1 MGQRKRTVESMEIV
15 NVQGSAT
22 YWSDKRVLVTGA
34 SGMVGSWLTQ
44 WLVESGAHTVAFIAD
59 TDPQSELVRSG
70 TINKVSV
77 VNGRLENYD
86 DIERAINN
94 HEVDSIFHLGAQ
106 PIVGAADRAPRH
118 TFESNIQ
125 GTWNLLDACRVLS
138 PLVKRIVVA
147 SSDKAY
153 GTQPVLP
160 YTEDMSMNGD
170 HPYEVSKSCTDLIST
185 TYARTYGTPVTIAR
199 CGNIYGGG
207 DLNWNRIVPGTFR
220 SLLRGEQPV
229 LRSDGTFVRDYLHV
243 DDIVSA
249 YLTLGEQTDNPAFA
263 GQGFNFSDEAP
274 LTVLAIYKAIC
285 EAAGRKDTE
294 PQILNAASSEIK
306 DQFLDSTKAHNV
318 LGWRASVTLE
328 DGLKKSFDWYRN
340 FFVREEQIQ

>member
-1 MGQRKRTVESMEIV
+1 MTS
-15 NVQGSAT
+15 QGST
-22 YWSDKRVLVTGA
+22 SYWNNKRVLVTGA
-34 SGMVGSWLTQ
+34 SGMVGSWLTA
-44 WLVESGAHTVAFIAD
+44 WLVGSGAYTVAFLAD
-59 TDPQSELVRSG
+59 TDPKSELMRSG
-70 TINKVSV
+70 TIKKVHV

-94 HEVDSIFHLGAQ
+94 HEIDSVFHLGAQ

-125 GTWNLLDACRVLS
+125 GTWNLLDACRVLH

-153 GTQPVLP
+153 GTQLTLP

-207 DLNWNRIVPGTFR
+207 DLNWNRIVPGTLR
-220 SLLRGEQPV
+220 SLLRNEQPI

-249 YLTLGEQTDNPAFA
+249 YLLLGENTDHPGIW

-274 LTVLAIYKAIC
+274 LTVMQIYNAIC
-285 EAAGRKDTE
+285 VAADRAEIK
-294 PQILNAASSEIK
+294 PIILNASSSEIK
-306 DQFLDSTKAHNV
+306 DQYLDSTKAHNT
-318 LGWRASVTLE
+318 LGWKASVTLNE
-328 DGLKKSFDWYRN
+328 GLKKSFEWYRE
-340 FFVREEQIQ
+340 FFTDSEKLS

>member
-1 MGQRKRTVESMEIV
+1 MKQTTPSREF
-15 NVQGSAT
+15 
-22 YWSDKRVLVTGA
+22 WSTKRVLVTGA
-34 SGMVGSWLTQ
+34 TGMVGAWVTRWLADA
-44 WLVESGAHTVAFIAD
+44 GAHTVAFISD

-70 TINKVSV
+70 YIDRVSV
-77 VNGRLENYD
+77 INGRLENYD
-86 DIERAINN
+86 DVERAINN
-94 HEVDSIFHLGAQ
+94 QEIDSIIHLGAQ
-106 PIVGAADRAPRH
+106 PIVGAADRSPRH

-125 GTWNLLDACRVLS
+125 GTWNVLDAARVLGG
-138 PLVKRIVVA
+138 LVQRIVVA

-185 TYARTYGTPVTIAR
+185 TYARTYGLPVTIAR

-220 SLLRGEQPV
+220 SIARGEQPI

-249 YLTLGEQTDNPAFA
+249 YLLLGERSHEDDLK
-263 GQGFNFSDEAP
+263 GQGFNFSDESP
-274 LTVLAIYKAIC
+274 LTVMEIYRAIC
-285 EAAGRKDTE
+285 EAAGKAGLE
-294 PQILNAASSEIK
+294 PRILNSAAGEIK
-306 DQFLDSTKAHNV
+306 DQYLDSTKAHDV
-318 LGWRASVTLE
+318 LGWRASVSLSE
-328 DGLKKSFDWYRN
+328 GLAKSWQWYSDLLGGK
-340 FFVREEQIQ
+340 

>member
-1 MGQRKRTVESMEIV
+1 MAL
-15 NVQGSAT
+15 QGSAA
-22 YWSDKRVLVTGA
+22 YWSTKRVLVTGA
-34 SGMVGSWLTQ
+34 SGMVGSWLTR
-44 WLVESGAHTVAFIAD
+44 WLAESGAYTVAFIAD

-70 TINKVSV
+70 TINEVSV
-77 VNGRLENYD
+77 VNGRLESYD

-153 GTQPVLP
+153 GTQPILP

-220 SLLRGEQPV
+220 SLMRNEQPV

-249 YLTLGEQTDNPAFA
+249 YLLLGESTDNVEFH
-263 GQGFNFSDEAP
+263 GQGFNFSDESP
-274 LTVLAIYKAIC
+274 LTVMKIYNAIC
-285 EAAGRKDTE
+285 EAAGRAGTE
-294 PQILNAASSEIK
+294 PLILNAASSEIK
-306 DQFLDSTKAHNV
+306 DQYLDSTKAHNV

-328 DGLKKSFDWYRN
+328 EGLKKSFDWYSS
-340 FFVREEQIQ
+340 FFVGAK

>member
-1 MGQRKRTVESMEIV
+1 MEIV
-15 NVQGSAT
+15 TQQSSIA

-34 SGMVGSWLTQ
+34 SGMVGSWLTR
-44 WLVESGAHTVAFIAD
+44 WLAESGAYTVAFIAD
-59 TDPQSELVRSG
+59 TDPQSELLRSG
-70 TINKVSV
+70 TINKVNV

-125 GTWNLLDACRVLS
+125 GTWNLLDACRTLT

-220 SLLRGEQPV
+220 SLLRGEQPI
-229 LRSDGTFVRDYLHV
+229 LRSDGTFIRDYLHV

-249 YLTLGEQTDNPAFA
+249 YLSLGEQTDKPEFA
-263 GQGFNFSDEAP
+263 GQGFNFSDESP
-274 LTVLAIYKAIC
+274 LTVMQIFSAIC
-285 EAAGRKDTE
+285 EAAGQPNVK
-294 PQILNAASSEIK
+294 PNILNAASSEIK
-306 DQFLDSTKAHNV
+306 DQYLDSTKAHEI
-318 LGWRASVTLE
+318 LGWKASVSLQ
-328 DGLKKSFDWYRN
+328 DGLKKSFTWYN
-340 FFVREEQIQ
+340 ELLNGKK

>member
-1 MGQRKRTVESMEIV
+1 MVIV
-15 NVQGSAT
+15 KVQGSAT
-22 YWSDKRVLVTGA
+22 YWSGKRVLVTGA

-44 WLVESGAHTVAFIAD
+44 WLAGSGAYTVAFIAD

-86 DIERAINN
+86 DVERAINN

-153 GTQPVLP
+153 GTQPILP

-249 YLTLGEQTDNPAFA
+249 YLTLGEQTDKPEFA
-263 GQGFNFSDEAP
+263 GQGFNFSDESP
-274 LTVLAIYKAIC
+274 LTVMQIYKAIC
-285 EAAGRKDTE
+285 EAAGWKDTE
-294 PQILNAASSEIK
+294 PLILNAASSEIK
-306 DQFLDSTKAHNV
+306 DQYLDSTKAHNV

-328 DGLKKSFDWYRN
+328 DGLKRSFDWYRN
-340 FFVREEQIQ
+340 FFVGAKQLS

>member
-1 MGQRKRTVESMEIV
+1 MGQRKRTVESVEIV
-15 NVQGSAT
+15 KVQGSAT
-22 YWSDKRVLVTGA
+22 YWSGKRVLVTGA

-44 WLVESGAHTVAFIAD
+44 WLAGSGAYTVAFIAD

-86 DIERAINN
+86 DVERAINN

-153 GTQPVLP
+153 GTQPILP

-249 YLTLGEQTDNPAFA
+249 YLTLGEQTDKPEFA
-263 GQGFNFSDEAP
+263 GQGFNFSDESP
-274 LTVLAIYKAIC
+274 LTVMQIYKAIC
-285 EAAGRKDTE
+285 EAAGWKDTE
-294 PQILNAASSEIK
+294 PLILNAASSEIQ
-306 DQFLDSTKAHNV
+306 DQYLDSMKAHNV

-328 DGLKKSFDWYRN
+328 DGLKRSFDWYRN
-340 FFVREEQIQ
+340 FFN

>member
-1 MGQRKRTVESMEIV
+1 MESVEIV
-15 NVQGSAT
+15 KVQGSAT
-22 YWSDKRVLVTGA
+22 YWSGKRVLVTGA

-44 WLVESGAHTVAFIAD
+44 WLASSGAYTVAFIAD

-70 TINKVSV
+70 TMNKVSV

-86 DIERAINN
+86 DVERAINN

-153 GTQPVLP
+153 GTQPILP

-249 YLTLGEQTDNPAFA
+249 YLTLGEQTDKPEFA
-263 GQGFNFSDEAP
+263 GQGFNFSDESP
-274 LTVLAIYKAIC
+274 LTVMQIYKAIC

-294 PQILNAASSEIK
+294 PLILNAASSEIK
-306 DQFLDSTKAHNV
+306 DQYLDSTKAHNV

-328 DGLKKSFDWYRN
+328 AGLKRSFDWYRN
-340 FFVREEQIQ
+340 FFVGAKQLQ

>member
-1 MGQRKRTVESMEIV
+1 MEIV
-15 NVQGSAT
+15 ALQDSVE
-22 YWSDKRVLVTGA
+22 YWSNKRVLVTGA
-34 SGMVGSWLTQ
+34 SGMVGSWLTR
-44 WLVESGAHTVAFIAD
+44 WLAESGAYTVAFIAD
-59 TDPQSELVRSG
+59 TDPQSELIRSG
-70 TINKVSV
+70 TINRINVA
-77 VNGRLENYD
+77 NGRLEKYD

-94 HEVDSIFHLGAQ
+94 HEVDSVFHLGAQ
-106 PIVGAADRAPRH
+106 PIVGVADRAPRH

-125 GTWNLLDACRVLS
+125 GTWNLLDACRTLS

-153 GTQPVLP
+153 GTQLNLP

-170 HPYEVSKSCTDLIST
+170 HPYEVSKSCTDLIAT

-249 YLTLGEQTDNPAFA
+249 YLALGEKTDNPAFA
-263 GQGFNFSDEAP
+263 GQGFNFSDESP
-274 LTVLAIYKAIC
+274 LTVMEIYKAIC
-285 EAAGRKDTE
+285 EAAGEADSE
-294 PQILNAASSEIK
+294 PKILNAASSEIK
-306 DQFLDSTKAHNV
+306 DQYLDSTKAHKA
-318 LGWRASVTLE
+318 LSWQASVSLK
-328 DGLKKSFDWYRN
+328 DGLQKSFDWYR
-340 FFVREEQIQ
+340 ELLTGKK

>member
-1 MGQRKRTVESMEIV
+1 MEIV
-15 NVQGSAT
+15 ELQGSAA
-22 YWSDKRVLVTGA
+22 YWSSKRVLVTGA
-34 SGMVGSWLTQ
+34 SGMVGSWLTR
-44 WLVESGAHTVAFIAD
+44 WLVESGAYTVAFIAD
-59 TDPQSELVRSG
+59 TDPQSELVLSG

-77 VNGRLENYD
+77 VNGRLESYD

-106 PIVGAADRAPRH
+106 PIVGAANRAPRH

-153 GTQPVLP
+153 GTQPRLP

-185 TYARTYGTPVTIAR
+185 TYARTYGTPVSIAR

-220 SLLRGEQPV
+220 SLLRNEQPV

-249 YLTLGEQTDNPAFA
+249 YLLLGESTDNVELQ
-263 GQGFNFSDEAP
+263 GQGFNFSDESP
-274 LTVLAIYKAIC
+274 LTVMEIYNAIC
-285 EAAGRKDTE
+285 EAAGKAGIE
-294 PQILNAASSEIK
+294 PLILNTASSEIK
-306 DQFLDSTKAHNV
+306 DQYLDSTKAHNV

-328 DGLKKSFDWYRN
+328 EGLKKSFDWYRS
-340 FFVREEQIQ
+340 FFVGAK

>member
-1 MGQRKRTVESMEIV
+1 MESMEIV

-153 GTQPVLP
+153 GTQPILP

-263 GQGFNFSDEAP
+263 GQGFNFSDESP
-274 LTVLAIYKAIC
+274 LTVMAIYKAIC

-306 DQFLDSTKAHNV
+306 NQYLDSTKAHNV
-318 LGWRASVTLE
+318 LGWRASVTLD
-328 DGLKKSFDWYRN
+328 DGLKKSFNWYRN
-340 FFVREEQIQ
+340 FFAREEQI

>member
-1 MGQRKRTVESMEIV
+1 MESVEIV
-15 NVQGSAT
+15 KVEGSTT
-22 YWSDKRVLVTGA
+22 YWSGKRVLVTGA

-44 WLVESGAHTVAFIAD
+44 WLAESGAYTVAFIAD

-153 GTQPVLP
+153 GTQPILP

-185 TYARTYGTPVTIAR
+185 TYARTYGIAVTIAR

-249 YLTLGEQTDNPAFA
+249 YLTLGEQTDNPKFA
-263 GQGFNFSDEAP
+263 GQGFNFSDESP
-274 LTVLAIYKAIC
+274 LTVMEIYRAIC

-306 DQFLDSTKAHNV
+306 DQYLDSTKAHNV

-328 DGLKKSFDWYRN
+328 DGLKKSFDWYQN
-340 FFVREEQIQ
+340 FFK

>member
-1 MGQRKRTVESMEIV
+1 VESVEIV

-22 YWSDKRVLVTGA
+22 YWSGKRVLVTGA

-44 WLVESGAHTVAFIAD
+44 WLAKSGAHTVAFTAD

-153 GTQPVLP
+153 GTQPILP

-263 GQGFNFSDEAP
+263 GQGFNFSDESP
-274 LTVLAIYKAIC
+274 LTVMAIYKAIC
-285 EAAGRKDTE
+285 EAAGRQNTE
-294 PQILNAASSEIK
+294 PQILDAASSEIK
-306 DQFLDSTKAHNV
+306 DQYLDSTKAHNV
-318 LGWRASVTLE
+318 LGWRASVTLK

-340 FFVREEQIQ
+340 FLVREE

>member
-1 MGQRKRTVESMEIV
+1 MEIV
-15 NVQGSAT
+15 KVQGSAT
-22 YWSDKRVLVTGA
+22 YWSGKRVLVTGA

-44 WLVESGAHTVAFIAD
+44 WLAGSGAYTVAFIAD

-70 TINKVSV
+70 TMNKVSV

-86 DIERAINN
+86 DVERAINN

-153 GTQPVLP
+153 GTQPILP

-249 YLTLGEQTDNPAFA
+249 YLTLGEQTDKPEFA
-263 GQGFNFSDEAP
+263 GQGFNFSDESP
-274 LTVLAIYKAIC
+274 LTVMQIYKAIC
-285 EAAGRKDTE
+285 EAAGWKDTE
-294 PQILNAASSEIK
+294 PLILNAASSEIK
-306 DQFLDSTKAHNV
+306 DQYLDSTKAHNV

-328 DGLKKSFDWYRN
+328 DGLKRSFDWYRN
-340 FFVREEQIQ
+340 FFVGAKQLS